1 MTHALLLAF
10 LSGFV
15 ALSYEILW
23 YRAYS
28 FVSGGAAPAFALL
41 LALYLAGI
49 GRASCRERV

>member
-1 MTHALLLAF
+1 MILALALAC
-10 LSGFV
+10 LAGFV

-41 LALYLAGI
+41 LAMYLFGI
-49 GRASCRERV
+49 ALLCFR